1 MAQYKISKNLIIFIL
16 MLSISALVFMT
27 TNISAEESPKITKD
41 ESLDFVY
48 EVEIAKSPDFS
59 KIKADILAK
68 DINYIAFPEKLDN
81 DIKLSEIIESD
92 VDYTRKDVQSVNFNI
107 QRFVESKSEK
117 TKIDEVLGKV
127 KLQFVDTTTP
137 TITLSKKSISLEV
150 GSKLD
155 ENDYIKSVSDNS
167 FEDVDISIENKVNL
181 KKAGDYEI
189 IYTAT
194 DSSSNTVSEVLKVS
208 VKDKPKPKVVRAS
221 SASTTYTAKPS
232 SNDIYGALNMINA
245 HRIAAGLHPLKMGG
259 SGELAA
265 ASIRAQEAA
274 GYVSHN
280 RPNGRSYKTAFTD
293 LGLYHSNVIEV
304 LTYSGRSAADKVNWW
319 MRSSVHRRVLM
330 RSNITHIALGTS
342 GNMWVG
348 IVYQ

>member
-1 MAQYKISKNLIIFIL
+1 MAQYKISKNLIIFML

-167 FEDVDISIENKVNL
+167 FEDVDISIENKGIM
-181 KKAGDYEI
+181 KSFI
-189 IYTAT
+189 QQQ
-194 DSSSNTVSEVLKVS
+194 TV
-208 VKDKPKPKVVRAS
+208 
-221 SASTTYTAKPS
+221 
-232 SNDIYGALNMINA
+232 
-245 HRIAAGLHPLKMGG
+245 
-259 SGELAA
+259 
-265 ASIRAQEAA
+265 Q
-274 GYVSHN
+274 
-280 RPNGRSYKTAFTD
+280 
-293 LGLYHSNVIEV
+293 VI
-304 LTYSGRSAADKVNWW
+304 L
-319 MRSSVHRRVLM
+319 
-330 RSNITHIALGTS
+330 
-342 GNMWVG
+342 
-348 IVYQ
+348 

>member
-1 MAQYKISKNLIIFIL
+1 
-16 MLSISALVFMT
+16 
-27 TNISAEESPKITKD
+27 
-41 ESLDFVY
+41 
-48 EVEIAKSPDFS
+48 
-59 KIKADILAK
+59 
-68 DINYIAFPEKLDN
+68 
-81 DIKLSEIIESD
+81 
-92 VDYTRKDVQSVNFNI
+92 
-107 QRFVESKSEK
+107 
-117 TKIDEVLGKV
+117 
-127 KLQFVDTTTP
+127 
-137 TITLSKKSISLEV
+137 
-150 GSKLD
+150 
-155 ENDYIKSVSDNS
+155 
-167 FEDVDISIENKVNL
+167 
-181 KKAGDYEI
+181 
-189 IYTAT
+189 
-194 DSSSNTVSEVLKVS
+194 
-208 VKDKPKPKVVRAS
+208 
-221 SASTTYTAKPS
+221 
-232 SNDIYGALNMINA
+232 MINA

-342 GNMWVG
+342 GNMWAG